1 VKLGNGTS
9 IIRTGAGPVEGGGTS
24 LISGLECR
32 IGKAP
37 LAIPVESIAQI
48 VEYQTVPLPLARRWI
63 AGIGLH
69 EGRLVLTI
77 DLVGGERPEV
87 RGTEPRLTT
96 GILLRLPQ
104 SDIAWALEV
113 REVMLFVRATA
124 IERGR
129 PTSGDGLPAWIMRAT
144 TTDGRSLGWIDVPA
158 MVADLTTVE
167 GETR

>member
-1 VKLGNGTS
+1 MKMTNGS
-9 IIRTGAGPVEGGGTS
+9 NLVRTGAGPAEGGSTS
-24 LISGLECR
+24 LVSGLECR

-37 LAIPVESIAQI
+37 MAIPVESIAQI
-48 VEYQTVPLPLARRWI
+48 IEYQTVPLPLARRWI

-77 DLVGGERPEV
+77 GLVGSERP
-87 RGTEPRLTT
+87 GAGSAEPRLTT

-113 REVMLFVRATA
+113 REVMLFVRATS
-124 IERGR
+124 IERSR
-129 PTSGDGLPAWIMRAT
+129 PAKADELPSWIMRAT

-167 GETR
+167 GEHR